1 MRTAF
6 SDHPSLHPTSVS
18 TLELMLYVS
27 TNVTN
32 IHVAGSSTP
41 WWIVAVPAIAAL
53 GGALVVA
60 FFQRGTELAKW
71 KRDAVVQASAR
82 FLRAVGEVEHDS
94 VMEELGNQKALSV
107 RDWTRRILE
116 ARGACDELRILDA
129 GIGEKAAGVITALDG
144 VVREVVKDKPET
156 AEARR
161 AFVKTRGDFAETVRS
176 RFEA

>member
-1 MRTAF
+1 MF
-6 SDHPSLHPTSVS
+6 
-18 TLELMLYVS
+18 YVS
-27 TNVTN
+27 TNITN
-32 IHVAGSSTP
+32 VHVAGSSTS
-41 WWIVAVPAIAAL
+41 WWIVTVPAIAAL
-53 GGALVVA
+53 GGALIVA
-60 FFQRGTELAKW
+60 FFQRGTEMAKW

-129 GIGEKAAGVITALDG
+129 AIGEKAGEVISALDV
-144 VVREVVKDKPET
+144 VVREVVKDQPD

-161 AFVKTRGDFAETVRS
+161 AFVRTRGAFAETVRS
-176 RFEA
+176 QFAG

>member
-1 MRTAF
+1 MF
-6 SDHPSLHPTSVS
+6 YL
-18 TLELMLYVS
+18 S

-53 GGALVVA
+53 GGAVIVA
-60 FFQRGTELAKW
+60 FYQRGTELTKW

-116 ARGACDELRILDA
+116 ARGAYDELRILDA
-129 GIGEKAAGVITALDG
+129 AVGEKAAGVLTALDE
-144 VVREVVKDKPET
+144 VVREVMKDEPE
-156 AEARR
+156 AAAARR
-161 AFVKTRGDFAETVRS
+161 AFVRTRGDFAEAVRS
-176 RFEA
+176 QFAA

>member
-1 MRTAF
+1 
-6 SDHPSLHPTSVS
+6 
-18 TLELMLYVS
+18 MLYAG
-27 TNVTN
+27 TN
-32 IHVAGSSTP
+32 ITYVHVAGSSTS

-53 GGALVVA
+53 GGAVIVA
-60 FFQRGTELAKW
+60 FFQRGTEMTKW

-116 ARGACDELRILDA
+116 ARSACDELKILDA
-129 GIGEKAAGVITALDG
+129 AIGEKAANVISALDE
-144 VVREVVKDKPET
+144 VVREVVKDQPD

-161 AFVKTRGDFAETVRS
+161 AFMRTRGAFAETVRS
-176 RFEA
+176 RFAA